1 MKHFESYFKNH
12 KKQTIFYQ
20 SWIPE
25 DDIKAILLIVHG
37 LAEHSG
43 RYFPVVNHFVPKGY
57 AVYAYDHPGHGKSH
71 GTRCYIDRFN
81 DFLLTLE
88 SFSGQIKRGFPN
100 TPVFVI
106 GHSMGGAVTAAYL
119 TRRQEDFTGA
129 VLSGPAVKIS
139 DDISGLSRLAG
150 KVLSVLAPKSGVIQL
165 NADGVSRDPEV
176 VKAYEEDPL
185 VHRGKI
191 TARLAGELFSAIVKT
206 GKNAHKITLP
216 ILIVQGGEDK
226 LVPADGVRLFGE
238 KIGSKDKNVKIY
250 DGLYHEVFNE
260 PEREEVLSDVENWLE
275 RHL

>member
-1 MKHFESYFKNH
+1 MKHFENYFKNH
-12 KKQTIFYQ
+12 KKQSVFYQ
-20 SWIPE
+20 SWVPE
-25 DDIKAILLIVHG
+25 GDTKAILLIVHG

-71 GTRCYIDRFN
+71 GERCYVDRFN

-88 SFSGQIKRGFPN
+88 SFSGMIKRGFPT

-119 TRRQEDFTGA
+119 TRRQEDFSGA
-129 VLSGPAVKIS
+129 ILSGPAVKIS
-139 DDISGLSRLAG
+139 DEISVMTRLTG

-165 NADGVSRDPEV
+165 DADGVSRDPAV
-176 VKAYEEDPL
+176 VEAYENDPL
-185 VHRGKI
+185 VYRGKI
-191 TARLAGELFSAIVKT
+191 TARLAGELFKAIEKT

-216 ILIVQGGEDK
+216 VFIVQGGEDK
-226 LVPADGVRLFGE
+226 LVPAGGARQFAE
-238 KIGSKDKNVKIY
+238 KIGSKDKSVKIY

-260 PEREEVLSDVENWLE
+260 PERQDVLSDVENWLE